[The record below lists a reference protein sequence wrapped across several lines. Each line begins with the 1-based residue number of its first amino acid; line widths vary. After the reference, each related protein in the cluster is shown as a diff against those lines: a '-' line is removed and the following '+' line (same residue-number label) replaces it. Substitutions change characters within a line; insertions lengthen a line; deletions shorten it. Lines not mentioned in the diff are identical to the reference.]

1 MARRASH
8 PRVTNGQQNDNPIDY
23 WWTMRA
29 LLVAM
34 DKWVRDGVAPPPSRY
49 PRLQDGTLVRA
60 ADVAFPSVPTV
71 TRREALQPACRGANR
86 LVAQDGGAGAPLP
99 LLVPQ
104 VDQDGNER
112 AGIRLPDVAV
122 PLATYTGWNFR
133 KPAIGA
139 PDQLFPLLGSY
150 VPFPATKAERERR
163 TIRGRSIDERYP
175 SREKYLTLVQ
185 EAGAG
190 LVKDRY
196 LLTDD
201 LAASSSAPASTGIC

>member
-1 MARRASH
+1 
-8 PRVTNGQQNDNPIDY
+8 
-23 WWTMRA
+23 
-29 LLVAM
+29 M
-34 DKWVRDGVAPPPSRY
+34 DKWVRDRVAPPPSRY

-71 TRREALQPACRGANR
+71 RSPRGLSAGVRGVNR
-86 LVAQDGGAGAPLP
+86 LAAQDGGAGAPLP

-133 KPAIGA
+133 KAAIGA

-150 VPFPATKAERERR
+150 VAFAATKAEREAAHDPRPA
-163 TIRGRSIDERYP
+163 IDERYP
-175 SREKYLTLVQ
+175 TREKYLTLVQ
-185 EAGAG
+185 DAGAG

-201 LAASSSAPASTGIC
+201 LAAIVKRAGEHWDLLMRKAGTSTR